1 VQQPFQVVFGRRVR
15 QLRTQKN
22 WSQEQMAER
31 AGLVR
36 ETISNIERG
45 QFGTHFEHVDT
56 IVNAFDMTFSAFFS
70 ELDEES

>member
-1 VQQPFQVVFGRRVR
+1 MQQPFQVVFGRRVR

-45 QFGTHFEHVDT
+45 QFGTHFEHVDA
-56 IVNAFDMTFSAFFS
+56 IINAFDMTFSDFFS
-70 ELDEES
+70 DLDEES